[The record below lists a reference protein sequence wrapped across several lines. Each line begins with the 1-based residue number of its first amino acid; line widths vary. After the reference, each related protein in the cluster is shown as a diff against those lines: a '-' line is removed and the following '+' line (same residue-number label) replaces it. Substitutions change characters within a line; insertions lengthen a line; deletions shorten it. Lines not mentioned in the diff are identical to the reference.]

1 MLKLNNKGFS
11 LIEAMIA
18 IAILAIAITGLV
30 VTQGTFARQTVD
42 RTLLNSL
49 LDAASNALTQCEAVR
64 FTPNNLTFTYE
75 NNLIVDVSL
84 SGTCNPVNTCSPV
97 TATAAAKGKKVE
109 LTTQVC
115 VYD

>member
-1 MLKLNNKGFS
+1 MIIKSQKGFS
-11 LIEAMIA
+11 LIEALIA
-18 IAILAIAITGLV
+18 IAILAIAIGGLV
-30 VTQGTFARQTVD
+30 VTQGTFAKQTVD

-49 LDAASNALTQCEAVR
+49 IDAASNALTQCSAVPT
-64 FTPNNLTFTYE
+64 TPNTLSFTYE
-75 NNLIVDVSL
+75 NNLIVNVSL

-97 TATAAAKGKKVE
+97 TATAAAKGKEVK